1 MVWVWWDG
9 CVSLDGRRNLH
20 RGRGARERVASG
32 ETEQLFARVRDPR
45 CTSRRGPIHRRHRV
59 RRGLRTNGD
68 TRRHCNNA
76 YKDQNGD
83 WREDLNGG
91 RRTRWVGM
99 AILISPPR
107 GCLGRGSG
115 STIGKSPKS
124 HWTDRCGNSAVEAK
138 RGNHAKTLGV
148 FRDVA
153 AAAAAPALSP
163 YRATSHASHSGA
175 IRIQPTKLSAH
186 AILSRHH
193 AMPASL
199 VRTGQPPPPF
209 TQCPNVAHHS
219 PGMGTR

>member
-1 MVWVWWDG
+1 MGRLQFELEVELFCGVGFERGIGILFLERWVWVWLDG
-9 CVSLDGRRNLH
+9 CVSLDGRRKLH
-20 RGRGARERVASG
+20 RGRGARERASG

-45 CTSRRGPIHRRHRV
+45 RASWRGPIHRRHRV

-76 YKDQNGD
+76 YKTRTGMERGFG
-83 WREDLNGG
+83 WWEE
-91 RRTRWVGM
+91 TRWVGM

-124 HWTDRCGNSAVEAK
+124 HWTDRCGNSAVEAQ

-153 AAAAAPALSP
+153 AGCSCPRTLSP
-163 YRATSHASHSGA
+163 YRARAM
-175 IRIQPTKLSAH
+175 RPTLAPSE
-186 AILSRHH
+186 SNR
-193 AMPASL
+193 PS
-199 VRTGQPPPPF
+199 
-209 TQCPNVAHHS
+209 
-219 PGMGTR
+219 